1 MQSPSVCWAYEGIA
15 AFVALADLQPG
26 ESVLELGHGGGAQ
39 VAMVAKEV
47 LKDKYGPIIVVDA
60 LSQSLLEARSWL
72 KCLDWTDKII
82 LESGDLT
89 SLEAIPSLCALEG
102 QFHNT
107 FDVIFAK
114 DVLRHIP
121 ERLRVPALRHWT
133 KYLTPYTG
141 RMIITYHLG
150 VEACLDTA
158 GIVAINHHDGKTLR
172 RWCLMLDSGWEAGK
186 EALNSLA
193 TEAGLF
199 LRTTHRVD
207 FDGEGAAQWEDT
219 TELSSNDH
227 VAFTHAETLE
237 RGIPDP
243 QSTDEAFEPEFVKSI
258 SLVPHKAVIAGVVVH
273 SH

>member
-1 MQSPSVCWAYEGIA
+1 MQSASVCRAYEDIA

-26 ESVLELGHGGGAQ
+26 ASVLELGHGGGAQ

-72 KCLDWTDKII
+72 KCLDWTDKIT
-82 LESGDLT
+82 LECGDLT
-89 SLEAIPSLCALEG
+89 ALDAVPSLRASEG
-102 QFHNT
+102 QSHKT

-121 ERLRVPALRHWT
+121 DRLRVPALRHWAD
-133 KYLTPYTG
+133 YLTPCTG
-141 RMIITYHLG
+141 RMIMTYHLG
-150 VEACLDTA
+150 VKACLDTA
-158 GIVAINHHDGKTLR
+158 EIVAVNHHDGKALR
-172 RWCLMLDSGWEAGK
+172 HWCLMLDSGWQAGK

-193 TEAGLF
+193 TEAGLS

-207 FDGEGAAQWEDT
+207 IDGEGAAQWEDT
-219 TELSSNDH
+219 TELGSNDH
-227 VAFTHAETLE
+227 VAFTRSETLE

-243 QSTDEAFEPEFVKSI
+243 QWTEKAFEPEFVTSI
-258 SLVPHKAVIAGVVVH
+258 SLVPHTAVIAGVVVH